1 MKVVAG
7 LLNLKAENSRNL
19 IKEIKREASQ
29 QRMVEIEN
37 KIAEAHTLIT

>member
-19 IKEIKREASQ
+19 IKEIKEKQA
-29 QRMVEIEN
+29 N
-37 KIAEAHTLIT
+37 KEW